1 MYNYSSTFL
10 YKFFLMPNITY
21 IDGKYLNYED
31 SKIHINDRG
40 YHFGDA
46 VYEVIV
52 FNKNIFYDF
61 DGHIQRLFKS
71 LTSLEIKFSLSSSSL
86 KIIINNLIRLNKANI
101 GSVYIQVSR
110 GVAERNHSF
119 HDLNIKPILTI
130 IVTKKSNIG
139 NNLNGV
145 KAITLNDNRWSRP
158 DIKTTQLLPNVLA
171 KTLAN
176 KNNAYESIFIDDE
189 GFVTEGS
196 SSNIWVL
203 NKENQLI
210 TRNLDGKI
218 LSGITRNSISL
229 FAKKNNI
236 MVIEK
241 KFTQI
246 ELYNAKEVF
255 LTSASSFIMPIIQ
268 IDDQN
273 INQGL
278 VGNISLELRKLYF
291 DNFKHS

>member
-1 MYNYSSTFL
+1 
-10 YKFFLMPNITY
+10 MPNITY

-71 LTSLEIKFSLSSSSL
+71 LTSLEIKFSVSSSSL

-101 GSVYIQVSR
+101 GSIYIQVSR

-119 HDLNIKPILTI
+119 HGLNIKPILTI
-130 IVTKKSNIG
+130 IVTKKSNIE

-236 MVIEK
+236 TVIEK

-255 LTSASSFIMPIIQ
+255 LTSASSFIMPIVQ

-291 DNFKHS
+291 NNFKHS

>member
-1 MYNYSSTFL
+1 
-10 YKFFLMPNITY
+10 MPNITY

-71 LTSLEIKFSLSSSSL
+71 LKSLEIKFSLSSSSL

-119 HDLNIKPILTI
+119 HGLNIKPILTI
-130 IVTKKSNIG
+130 IVSKKSNIE

-236 MVIEK
+236 AVIEK

-255 LTSASSFIMPIIQ
+255 LTSASSFIMPIVQ

-291 DNFKHS
+291 NNFKHS

>member
-1 MYNYSSTFL
+1 
-10 YKFFLMPNITY
+10 MPNITY

-61 DGHIQRLFKS
+61 DGHIQRLYKS
-71 LTSLEIKFSLSSSSL
+71 LKSLEIKFSLSSSSL
-86 KIIINNLIRLNKANI
+86 KIIINNLIRLNKVNI

-119 HDLNIKPILTI
+119 HGLNIKPILTI
-130 IVTKKSNIG
+130 IITKKLNIE

-189 GFVTEGS
+189 GYVTEGS

-236 MVIEK
+236 TVVEK

-255 LTSASSFIMPIIQ
+255 LTSASSFIMPIVQ
-268 IDDQN
+268 IDDQI

-278 VGNISLELRKLYF
+278 VGNIALELRKLYF

>member
-1 MYNYSSTFL
+1 
-10 YKFFLMPNITY
+10 MPNITY

-71 LTSLEIKFSLSSSSL
+71 LKSLEIEFSLSSSSL
-86 KIIINNLIRLNKANI
+86 KIIINNLIRLNKADI

-119 HDLNIKPILTI
+119 HGLNIKPILSI
-130 IVTKKSNIG
+130 IVSKKSNIE

-236 MVIEK
+236 KVVEK
-241 KFTQI
+241 KFTKI

-255 LTSASSFIMPIIQ
+255 LTSASSFIMPIVQ
-268 IDDQN
+268 INDQN
-273 INQGL
+273 INQGI
-278 VGNISLELRKLYF
+278 VGNVSLKLRKLYF

>member
-1 MYNYSSTFL
+1 
-10 YKFFLMPNITY
+10 MPNITY

-101 GSVYIQVSR
+101 GSIYIQVSR

-119 HDLNIKPILTI
+119 YGLNIKPILTI
-130 IVTKKSNIG
+130 IVTKKSNIE

-196 SSNIWVL
+196 SSNIWIL

-236 MVIEK
+236 TVIEK
-241 KFTQI
+241 KFTKI

-255 LTSASSFIMPIIQ
+255 LTSASSFIKPRI
-268 IDDQN
+268 
-273 INQGL
+273 
-278 VGNISLELRKLYF
+278 YT
-291 DNFKHS
+291 

>member
-1 MYNYSSTFL
+1 
-10 YKFFLMPNITY
+10 MPNITY

-31 SKIHINDRG
+31 SKIHVNDRG

-61 DGHIQRLFKS
+61 EDHIQRLFKS
-71 LTSLEIKFSLSSSSL
+71 LKSLEIKFSLSSSSL
-86 KIIINNLIRLNKANI
+86 KIIINNLIRLNKAII

-119 HDLNIKPILTI
+119 HGLNIKPILTI
-130 IVTKKSNIG
+130 ILTKKSNIE
-139 NNLNGV
+139 NNINGV

-189 GFVTEGS
+189 GYVTEGS

-236 MVIEK
+236 TVVEK

-255 LTSASSFIMPIIQ
+255 LTSASSFIMPIVK

>member
-1 MYNYSSTFL
+1 
-10 YKFFLMPNITY
+10 MPNITY

-31 SKIHINDRG
+31 SKIHVNDRG

-46 VYEVIV
+46 VYEVII
-52 FNKNIFYDF
+52 FNKNIFYDY

-71 LTSLEIKFSLSSSSL
+71 LKSLEIKFSLSSSSL
-86 KIIINNLIRLNKANI
+86 KIIINNLIRLNKAII

-119 HDLNIKPILTI
+119 HGLNIKPILTI
-130 IVTKKSNIG
+130 ILTKKSNIE
-139 NNLNGV
+139 NNINGV

-189 GFVTEGS
+189 GYVTEGS
-196 SSNIWVL
+196 SSNIWAL

-236 MVIEK
+236 TVVEK

-255 LTSASSFIMPIIQ
+255 LTSASSFIMPIVQ

>member
-1 MYNYSSTFL
+1 
-10 YKFFLMPNITY
+10 MPNITY
-21 IDGKYLNYED
+21 IDGKYLNNED

-71 LTSLEIKFSLSSSSL
+71 LKSLEIKFSLSSSSL

-119 HDLNIKPILTI
+119 HGLNIKPILTI
-130 IVTKKSNIG
+130 IVSKKSNIE

-236 MVIEK
+236 KVVEK
-241 KFTQI
+241 KFTKI

-255 LTSASSFIMPIIQ
+255 LTSASSFIMPIVQ

-278 VGNISLELRKLYF
+278 VGNVSLELRKLYF

>member
-1 MYNYSSTFL
+1 
-10 YKFFLMPNITY
+10 MPNITY

-119 HDLNIKPILTI
+119 HGLNIKPILTI
-130 IVTKKSNIG
+130 IVTKKSNIE

-236 MVIEK
+236 TVVEK

-246 ELYNAKEVF
+246 ELYDAKEVF
-255 LTSASSFIMPIIQ
+255 LTSASSFIMPIVQ

-291 DNFKHS
+291 NNFKHS

>member
-1 MYNYSSTFL
+1 
-10 YKFFLMPNITY
+10 MPNITY

-31 SKIHINDRG
+31 SKIHVNDRG

-61 DGHIQRLFKS
+61 DDHIQRLFKS
-71 LTSLEIKFSLSSSSL
+71 LKSLEIKFSLSSSSL
-86 KIIINNLIRLNKANI
+86 RIIIKNLIRLNKAII

-119 HDLNIKPILTI
+119 HGLNIKPILTI
-130 IVTKKSNIG
+130 ILTKKSSIQND
-139 NNLNGV
+139 LNGV

-189 GFVTEGS
+189 GYVTEGS

-229 FAKKNNI
+229 FAKKKKI
-236 MVIEK
+236 TIIEK
-241 KFTQI
+241 KINQI
-246 ELYNAKEVF
+246 EPV
-255 LTSASSFIMPIIQ
+255 S
-268 IDDQN
+268 
-273 INQGL
+273 
-278 VGNISLELRKLYF
+278 
-291 DNFKHS
+291 

>member
-1 MYNYSSTFL
+1 
-10 YKFFLMPNITY
+10 MPNITY

-46 VYEVIV
+46 IYEVIV

-71 LTSLEIKFSLSSSSL
+71 LKSLEIEFSLSSSSL

-101 GSVYIQVSR
+101 GSIYIQVSR

-119 HDLNIKPILTI
+119 HGLNIKPILTI
-130 IVTKKSNIG
+130 IVSKKSNIE

-236 MVIEK
+236 AVIEK

-291 DNFKHS
+291 NNFKHS

>member
-1 MYNYSSTFL
+1 
-10 YKFFLMPNITY
+10 MPNITY

-31 SKIHINDRG
+31 SKIHVNDRG

-61 DGHIQRLFKS
+61 DDHIQRLFKS
-71 LTSLEIKFSLSSSSL
+71 LKSLEIKFSLSSSSL
-86 KIIINNLIRLNKANI
+86 KIIINNLIRLNKAII

-119 HDLNIKPILTI
+119 HGLNIKPILTI
-130 IVTKKSNIG
+130 ILTKKSNIE
-139 NNLNGV
+139 NNINGV

-176 KNNAYESIFIDDE
+176 KNNAYECIFIDDE
-189 GFVTEGS
+189 GYVTEGS
-196 SSNIWVL
+196 SSNIWAL

-236 MVIEK
+236 TVVEK

-255 LTSASSFIMPIIQ
+255 LTSASSFIMPIVQ
-268 IDDQN
+268 IDDQI

-278 VGNISLELRKLYF
+278 VGNIALELRKLYF

>member
-1 MYNYSSTFL
+1 
-10 YKFFLMPNITY
+10 MPNITY

-71 LTSLEIKFSLSSSSL
+71 LTSLEIKFSVSSSSL

-119 HDLNIKPILTI
+119 HGLNIKPILTI
-130 IVTKKSNIG
+130 IVTKKSNIE

-236 MVIEK
+236 AVIEK
-241 KFTQI
+241 KFTKF

-255 LTSASSFIMPIIQ
+255 LTSASSFIMPIVQ

-291 DNFKHS
+291 NNFKHS

>member
-1 MYNYSSTFL
+1 
-10 YKFFLMPNITY
+10 MPNITY

-71 LTSLEIKFSLSSSSL
+71 LTSLEIKFSVSSSSL

-119 HDLNIKPILTI
+119 HGLNIKPILTI
-130 IVTKKSNIG
+130 IVTKKSNIE

-236 MVIEK
+236 AVIEK

-273 INQGL
+273 IDQGL

-291 DNFKHS
+291 NNFKHS

>member
-1 MYNYSSTFL
+1 
-10 YKFFLMPNITY
+10 MPNITY

-119 HDLNIKPILTI
+119 HGLNIKPILTI
-130 IVTKKSNIG
+130 IVSKKSNIE

-236 MVIEK
+236 TVVEK

-255 LTSASSFIMPIIQ
+255 LTSASSFIMPIVQ

-278 VGNISLELRKLYF
+278 VGNVSLELRKLYF

>member
-1 MYNYSSTFL
+1 
-10 YKFFLMPNITY
+10 MPNITY
-21 IDGKYLNYED
+21 IDGKCLNYED

-71 LTSLEIKFSLSSSSL
+71 LKSLEIKFSLSSSSL
-86 KIIINNLIRLNKANI
+86 KIIINNLIRLNKAII

-119 HDLNIKPILTI
+119 HGLNIKPILTI
-130 IVTKKSNIG
+130 IVTKKSNIE

-218 LSGITRNSISL
+218 LPGITRNSISL

-236 MVIEK
+236 KVVEK
-241 KFTQI
+241 KFTKI
-246 ELYNAKEVF
+246 ELHNAKEVF
-255 LTSASSFIMPIIQ
+255 LTSASSFIMPIVK

>member
-1 MYNYSSTFL
+1 
-10 YKFFLMPNITY
+10 MPNITY

-61 DGHIQRLFKS
+61 DSHIQRLFKS

-101 GSVYIQVSR
+101 GSIYIQVSR

-119 HDLNIKPILTI
+119 HGLNIKPILTI
-130 IVTKKSNIG
+130 IVTKKSNIE

-236 MVIEK
+236 TVIEK

-255 LTSASSFIMPIIQ
+255 LTSASSFIMPIVQ

-291 DNFKHS
+291 NNFKHS

>member
-1 MYNYSSTFL
+1 
-10 YKFFLMPNITY
+10 MPNITY

-31 SKIHINDRG
+31 SKIHVNDRG

-71 LTSLEIKFSLSSSSL
+71 LKSLEIKFSLSSSSL

-119 HDLNIKPILTI
+119 HGLNIKPILTI
-130 IVTKKSNIG
+130 IVTKKSNIE

-236 MVIEK
+236 KVVEK
-241 KFTQI
+241 KFTKI

-255 LTSASSFIMPIIQ
+255 LTSASSFIMPIVQ

>member
-1 MYNYSSTFL
+1 
-10 YKFFLMPNITY
+10 MPNITY

-31 SKIHINDRG
+31 SKIHVNDRG

-61 DGHIQRLFKS
+61 DDHIQRLFKS
-71 LTSLEIKFSLSSSSL
+71 LKSLEIKFSLSSSSL
-86 KIIINNLIRLNKANI
+86 KIIINNLIRLNKAII

-119 HDLNIKPILTI
+119 HGLNIKPILTI
-130 IVTKKSNIG
+130 ILTKKSNIE
-139 NNLNGV
+139 NNINGV

-189 GFVTEGS
+189 GYVTEGS
-196 SSNIWVL
+196 SSNIWAL

-236 MVIEK
+236 TVVEK

-255 LTSASSFIMPIIQ
+255 LTSASSFIMPIVQ
-268 IDDQN
+268 IDDQI

-278 VGNISLELRKLYF
+278 VGNIALELRKLYF

>member
-1 MYNYSSTFL
+1 
-10 YKFFLMPNITY
+10 MPNITY
-21 IDGKYLNYED
+21 VDGKYLNYED

-119 HDLNIKPILTI
+119 HGLNIKPILTI
-130 IVTKKSNIG
+130 IVSKKSNIE

-171 KTLAN
+171 KSLAN

-236 MVIEK
+236 TVVEK

-255 LTSASSFIMPIIQ
+255 LTSASSFIMPIVQ

-278 VGNISLELRKLYF
+278 VGNVSLELRKLYF

>member
-1 MYNYSSTFL
+1 
-10 YKFFLMPNITY
+10 MPNITY

-101 GSVYIQVSR
+101 GSIYIQVSR

-119 HDLNIKPILTI
+119 HGLNIKPILTI
-130 IVTKKSNIG
+130 IVTKKSNIE

-218 LSGITRNSISL
+218 LSGITRNSISK

-236 MVIEK
+236 AVIEK

-255 LTSASSFIMPIIQ
+255 LTSASSFIMPIVQ

>member
-1 MYNYSSTFL
+1 
-10 YKFFLMPNITY
+10 MPNITY

-101 GSVYIQVSR
+101 GSIYIQVSR

-119 HDLNIKPILTI
+119 HGLNIKPILTI
-130 IVTKKSNIG
+130 IVTKKSNIE

-236 MVIEK
+236 TVIEK

-255 LTSASSFIMPIIQ
+255 LTSASSFIMPIVQ

-291 DNFKHS
+291 DNFKQS

>member
-1 MYNYSSTFL
+1 
-10 YKFFLMPNITY
+10 MPNITY

-31 SKIHINDRG
+31 SKIHVNDRG

-101 GSVYIQVSR
+101 GSIYIQVSR

-119 HDLNIKPILTI
+119 HGLNIKPILTI
-130 IVTKKSNIG
+130 IVTKKSNIE

-236 MVIEK
+236 TVVEK

-255 LTSASSFIMPIIQ
+255 LTSASSFIMPIVQ

>member
-1 MYNYSSTFL
+1 
-10 YKFFLMPNITY
+10 MPNITY

-31 SKIHINDRG
+31 SKIHVNDRG

-61 DGHIQRLFKS
+61 DAHIQRLFKS
-71 LTSLEIKFSLSSSSL
+71 LKSLEIKFSLSSSSL
-86 KIIINNLIRLNKANI
+86 KIIINNLIRLNKAII

-119 HDLNIKPILTI
+119 HGLNIKPILTI
-130 IVTKKSNIG
+130 ILTKKSNIQ
-139 NNLNGV
+139 NDLNGV

-189 GFVTEGS
+189 GYVTEGS

-236 MVIEK
+236 TVVEK

-255 LTSASSFIMPIIQ
+255 LTSASSFIMPIVK

>member
-1 MYNYSSTFL
+1 
-10 YKFFLMPNITY
+10 MPNITY

-31 SKIHINDRG
+31 SKIHVNDRG

-46 VYEVIV
+46 VYEVII
-52 FNKNIFYDF
+52 FNKNIFYDY

-71 LTSLEIKFSLSSSSL
+71 LKSLEIKFSLSSSSL
-86 KIIINNLIRLNKANI
+86 KIIINNLIRLNKAII

-130 IVTKKSNIG
+130 IVTKKSNIE

-189 GFVTEGS
+189 GYVTEGS

-236 MVIEK
+236 TVVEK

-255 LTSASSFIMPIIQ
+255 LTSASSFIMPIVQ
-268 IDDQN
+268 IDDHI

-278 VGNISLELRKLYF
+278 VGNIALELRKLYF

>member
-1 MYNYSSTFL
+1 
-10 YKFFLMPNITY
+10 MPNITY

-101 GSVYIQVSR
+101 GSIYIQVSR

-119 HDLNIKPILTI
+119 HGLNIKPILTI
-130 IVTKKSNIG
+130 IVSKKSNIE

-236 MVIEK
+236 KVVEK
-241 KFTQI
+241 KFTKI

-255 LTSASSFIMPIIQ
+255 LTSASSFIMPIVQ

>member
-1 MYNYSSTFL
+1 
-10 YKFFLMPNITY
+10 MPNITY

-101 GSVYIQVSR
+101 GSIYIQVSR

-119 HDLNIKPILTI
+119 HGLNIKPILTI
-130 IVTKKSNIG
+130 IVTKKSNIE

-236 MVIEK
+236 TVIEK

-273 INQGL
+273 IDQGL

-291 DNFKHS
+291 NNFKHS

>member
-1 MYNYSSTFL
+1 
-10 YKFFLMPNITY
+10 MPNITY

-71 LTSLEIKFSLSSSSL
+71 LTSLEIEFSVSSSSL

-101 GSVYIQVSR
+101 GSIYIQVSR

-119 HDLNIKPILTI
+119 HGLNIKPILTI
-130 IVTKKSNIG
+130 IVTKKSNIE

-236 MVIEK
+236 TVIEK

-291 DNFKHS
+291 NNFKHS

>member
-1 MYNYSSTFL
+1 
-10 YKFFLMPNITY
+10 MPNITY

-119 HDLNIKPILTI
+119 HGLNIKPILTI
-130 IVTKKSNIG
+130 IVSKKSNIE

-236 MVIEK
+236 KVVEK
-241 KFTQI
+241 KFTKI

-255 LTSASSFIMPIIQ
+255 LTSASSFIMPIVQ
-268 IDDQN
+268 IDEQN
-273 INQGL
+273 INQGV
-278 VGNISLELRKLYF
+278 VGNVSLELRKLYF